1 MLKGEEQDLFEFFKE
16 NMESEASII
25 YKKEPGMDGNTT
37 LQVSGFGAMLFDG
50 ACIILKKLAMAD
62 AKQCGDEAGVI
73 RYVDLVRDVVVQE
86 IMQETGTGRNGGEKS

>member
-86 IMQETGTGRNGGEKS
+86 IMQETGTGRDGGEKS